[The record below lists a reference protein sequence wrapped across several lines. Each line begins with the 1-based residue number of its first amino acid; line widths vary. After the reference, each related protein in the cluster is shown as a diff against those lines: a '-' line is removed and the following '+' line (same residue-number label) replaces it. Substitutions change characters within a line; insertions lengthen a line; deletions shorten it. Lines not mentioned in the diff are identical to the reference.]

1 MPKIYESPDGGKT
14 VYERNS
20 GSTEK
25 ILIHSPEFSWNQYFK
40 EHDWDEIAKD
50 PNIQRMLERL
60 RIVVTLCKE

>member
-14 VYERNS
+14 VYERDF
-20 GSTEK
+20 GSDEQTQIK
-25 ILIHSPEFSWNQYFK
+25 SPPFAWNQYFK